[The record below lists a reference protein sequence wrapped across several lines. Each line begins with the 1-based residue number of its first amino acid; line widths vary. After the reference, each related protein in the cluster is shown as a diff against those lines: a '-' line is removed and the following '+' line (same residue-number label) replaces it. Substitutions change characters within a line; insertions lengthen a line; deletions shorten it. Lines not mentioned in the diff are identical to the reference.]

1 VKILKQIY
9 RISLRECGILMKTP
23 IYGFCMVVFPLLVFF
38 FFTSLMNEGV
48 PEDIPIGV
56 VDMDNSST
64 SRSLIRKLD
73 AFQTSKVVAHYNNF
87 NDARQ
92 AIQQGKIYAFLY
104 IPKGTAEGMISSK
117 QPKVSFYYNA
127 VTMVAGSMTFRDLKT
142 ITTLGSAAVGQAKMS
157 AIGKTEKEIRTF
169 LQPIVVDLHMINN
182 PWSNYNVYLST
193 TIAPGVLMIL
203 IFLITA
209 YSIGTELKFNR
220 SKEWLA
226 MADNNIYV
234 AMLGKMLPQTLI
246 FLTIFYLFEF
256 YIFHTLGF
264 PHQGGTI
271 SILLLGLFAVLAC
284 QGFGIF
290 AFGLMPSLRM
300 SMSICSLWAVLGIS
314 ASGATYPIFAMN
326 PMITAL
332 AQLFPLR
339 HYYMF
344 YQICVFN
351 GYPFADA
358 YPNIMAL
365 CFFAIMPI
373 FTLWNTRKA
382 MLEYIYIP

>member
-1 VKILKQIY
+1 MKILKQIY
-9 RISLRECGILMKTP
+9 KISLRECSILIKNPM
-23 IYGFCMVVFPLLVFF
+23 YGFCMVVFPVLIFF
-38 FFTSLMNEGV
+38 FFTSLMDEGV
-48 PEDIPIGV
+48 PQDIPVGV
-56 VDMDNSST
+56 VDMDNTTT
-64 SRSLIRKLD
+64 SRSLTRRLD
-73 AFQTSKVVAHYNNF
+73 AFQTSHVVAHFTNI

-92 AIQQGKIYAFLY
+92 AMQQGKIYAFLY
-104 IPKGTAEGMISSK
+104 IPKGTTEGMLSSK

-142 ITTLGSAAVGQAKMS
+142 ITSLGAAAVGQAKLS
-157 AIGKTEKEIRTF
+157 ALGKTGREIRVF

-193 TIAPGVLMIL
+193 TIAPGVMMIL

-226 MADNNIYV
+226 MADNDIYV
-234 AMLGKMLPQTLI
+234 AMIGKMLPQTLI
-246 FLTIFYLFEF
+246 FLTIFYAYEF
-256 YIFHTLGF
+256 YIFYTLGF
-264 PHQGGTI
+264 PHLGGTW
-271 SILLLGLFAVLAC
+271 SILLLGLLSVLAC

-290 AFGLMPSLRM
+290 AFGLLPSLRM
-300 SMSICSLWAVLGIS
+300 SMSICSLWAVLGFS
-314 ASGATYPIFAMN
+314 ASGATYPVFAMS
-326 PMITAL
+326 PMIIAL
-332 AQLFPLR
+332 AQMFPLR

-351 GYPFADA
+351 GYPFTDA
-358 YPNIMAL
+358 YANIAAL
-365 CFFAIMPI
+365 CLFAILPL